1 MEFLDIPLYDDDL
14 WKLLV
19 RFLINVIVVAI
30 VVFFSFYQHKKNRTY
45 AFTFLMMNVMV
56 FFICFSLKKID
67 LGLGMA
73 LGLFAIFAIIRYRTD
88 AIQVKEMTYLFIVI
102 GVAVINSLSNKK
114 TSYAELMAVNCI
126 IIGSTFLLERVLA
139 NKKMAKQ
146 NVNYDKLDLLRP
158 DQRAALLDDLQMRLG
173 MRPDDVKVGRID
185 LGKGSAN
192 LTLYFK
198 GDVFEHENEN
208 ENEDAN

>member
-1 MEFLDIPLYDDDL
+1 MEFLDVPLYDDDL

-19 RFLINVIVVAI
+19 RFLINLTVATT
-30 VVFFSFYQHKKNRTY
+30 VVFFSFFQHKRNRTY

-56 FFICFSLKKID
+56 FFICFSLKKLD

-88 AIQVKEMTYLFIVI
+88 SIQVKEMTYLFIVI
-102 GVAVINSLSNKK
+102 GIAVINSLSNKK
-114 TSYAELMAVNCI
+114 TSYAELMAANLI
-126 IIGSTFLLERVLA
+126 IIGSSFLLERLLV

-146 NVNYDKLDLLRP
+146 NVNYDKLELLRP
-158 DQRAALLDDLQMRLG
+158 DQREALLDDLQTRLG

-198 GDVFEHENEN
+198 GAVFEDEIDEPI
-208 ENEDAN
+208 